1 MSEENI
7 QDASDEIKDP
17 AESDVSKD
25 NPEETKKAAEPAAPA
40 NDTNQVLVN
49 SQIVDAV
56 KQTRDAVRI
65 GSSDTSKVIDSGIA
79 YQKASQ
85 AAAFAV
91 QDATDYLR
99 NIMAISST
107 AQGMAL
113 KLFLETKD
121 PLYSQ
126 VLTQAQTA
134 VTMAATNLET
144 VGMSAISVATDFPR

>member
-7 QDASDEIKDP
+7 QDPNDEMKDP
-17 AESDVSKD
+17 AESGAPKD
-25 NPEETKKAAEPAAPA
+25 APEDAKKAAEPESPTA
-40 NDTNQVLVN
+40 DSNQVLVN

-113 KLFLETKD
+113 KLLLETKD
-121 PLYSQ
+121 PSYSQ
-126 VLTQAQTA
+126 ILTQAQTA